1 MEVKDIIDTLTA
13 VNQHITS
20 AQRELLQLTLR
31 LQHVAEGEQNV
42 AALAQTTENLQAVTQ
57 AVQETT
63 QRWTMPPAD
72 TPDIP
77 RVQQLQAGADW
88 QARRFTGDEGK
99 PAATAPSMAGALE
112 TAKNV
117 LKDALRA
124 AGQSQLVDMV
134 DDVSEDDLKR
144 VHAVAEQPT
153 PVDGP
158 TPAVPVVTTHE
169 KERERASLASFIG
182 PQSVFVGYLNGDTI
196 QGGKG
201 RLGKGTAALARWQE
215 DAYWIDEA
223 RLKNWPSGFYQNRDS
238 KVTQLLIN
246 TERAAILVD
255 GLPSQNARVFVMR
268 YGAKAGFES
277 METLPLL
284 ERARV
289 IAYIETK
296 FKSLLE
302 EVDA

>member
-31 LQHVAEGEQNV
+31 LQHVAEDQLSLS
-42 AALAQTTENLQAVTQ
+42 AAQPPQAPQPDTGVRPLE
-57 AVQETT
+57 VVEH
-63 QRWTMPPAD
+63 PAD
-72 TPDIP
+72 ANAAAA
-77 RVQQLQAGADW
+77 RGSDW
-88 QARRFTGDEGK
+88 KVERFNDDEEK
-99 PAATAPSMAGALE
+99 QKASQAPSMASALE
-112 TAKNV
+112 TAKTV

-134 DDVSEDDLKR
+134 DHVSEDDLKR

-158 TPAVPVVTTHE
+158 TPAVPAATAHE
-169 KERERASLASFIG
+169 QERDRASLAAFIG
-182 PQSVFVGYLNGDTI
+182 PQSIFVGNLNGDTI
-196 QGGKG
+196 QGGMG
-201 RLGKGTAALARWQE
+201 RLGKGIAALARWQE
-215 DAYWIDEA
+215 DAYWIDET

-255 GLPSQNARVFVMR
+255 GLPSHNARVFVMR
-268 YGAKAGFES
+268 YGMKVGFES
-277 METLPLL
+277 VEALPML
-284 ERARV
+284 ERTRV

-302 EVDA
+302 EVAA